1 MINIY
6 IDTTGSM
13 IEMGKNSAVLY
24 IAKSIQ
30 DYCAFN
36 SIETSFYQLD
46 GTKILDLESMKYSN
60 DIAINFK
67 DCIENSIILSDGL
80 FPLENKTIF
89 DIAISIGIDAD
100 LDNLKII
107 SKKVFTNDELLSALE
122 FLLFHN
128 TLQLD
133 IIEDSKEEDND
144 EW

>member
-13 IEMGKNSAVLY
+13 TEMGKNSAVLY

-46 GTKILDLESMKYSN
+46 GTKILDLQSMKYSN
-60 DIAINFK
+60 EIAINFENHIK
-67 DCIENSIILSDGL
+67 NSILLSDGL

-100 LDNLKII
+100 LNNLKII
-107 SKKVFTNDELLSALE
+107 SKKVFTNDEVISALE

-133 IIEDSKEEDND
+133 TIEESKEEDDD